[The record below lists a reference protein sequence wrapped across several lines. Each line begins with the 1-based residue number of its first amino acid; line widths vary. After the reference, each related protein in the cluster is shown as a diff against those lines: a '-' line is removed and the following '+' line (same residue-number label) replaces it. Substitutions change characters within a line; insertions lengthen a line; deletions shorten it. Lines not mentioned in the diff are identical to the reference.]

1 MKLKKTT
8 LLFTAAVTLVSLFL
22 TGCFSQTE
30 LESLRAE
37 IDLLSADNEQLAT
50 ELANAQNDLYEA
62 NDRITILE
70 SEISDKNTLFEEQQT
85 TNTAL
90 TEELNKI
97 KNPKLFSSQS
107 ELADWLFKDKTDTIA
122 ADYDPLHQAYVL
134 QIAALRD
141 GYILPADVDITDGDL
156 LISNSAI
163 IQDEFLWVYAW
174 DDDIVFATYIDPI
187 PMSPYPT
194 EE

>member
-1 MKLKKTT
+1 MKPKKTV
-8 LLFTAAVTLVSLFL
+8 LLLIVSVTVVSLFL

-30 LESLRAE
+30 LAFLRTE
-37 IDLLSADNEQLAT
+37 IGSLSADNEQLAT
-50 ELANAQNDLYEA
+50 ELANAQNDLDEA
-62 NDRITILE
+62 NGRIATLE
-70 SEISDKNTLFEEQQT
+70 SEISETNALLEEQKT

-97 KNPKLFSSQS
+97 TNPKLFNSQS
-107 ELADWLFKDKTDTIA
+107 ELADWLFKDKTDTMA

-141 GYILPADVDITDGDL
+141 GYILPADVDITDDDL
-156 LISNSAI
+156 LISNSAM

-174 DDDIVFATYIDPI
+174 DDDIIFATYTDPM
-187 PMSPYPT
+187 PTYPYPI